1 MRNYYKNSLV
11 IIFILISLFVSFSVF
26 GEQSLYKK
34 SNKELDLLESTVIKR
49 VIDGDTVK
57 TVDDKTIR
65 ILGVDTPEINW
76 DENTADYYGYKARDF
91 TKEQLLN
98 EKVYLEY
105 DTEKSDDY
113 GRTLAYI
120 YLNDGQLFNNQLLE
134 NGYAHLM
141 IVKPNNK
148 YEKKFKKTAKKA
160 REKKVG
166 IWNRLNQLE
175 EKIPMIS
182 WEKAEK
188 YYGEEVI
195 VKGEIVNT
203 HKSEEVTYLNFAEN
217 YWEILTIVI
226 FNDDLNKFD
235 YNPAN
240 FLKGKQIKVVG
251 KVKKYEGS
259 AEIVVENPT
268 SILIS
273 K

>member
-1 MRNYYKNSLV
+1 MKKYHKKILA
-11 IIFILISLFVSFSVF
+11 IIFISIFLLISFSVF

-76 DENTADYYGYKARDF
+76 DKGTADFYGYKALEF
-91 TKEQLLN
+91 TKNKLLN

-105 DTEKSDDY
+105 DKEKSDDY
-113 GRTLAYI
+113 SRTLAYI
-120 YLNDGQLFNNQLLE
+120 YLNNGQLFNNQLLE
-134 NGYAHLM
+134 KGYAHLM
-141 IVKPNNK
+141 IVGPNNK
-148 YEKKFKKTAKKA
+148 YEKEFKQTVKKA
-160 REKKVG
+160 REKSLG

-175 EKIPMIS
+175 EKLPIIS
-182 WEKAEK
+182 WEEAEK
-188 YYGEEVI
+188 HYGEEVI
-195 VKGEIVNT
+195 VKGEVVST
-203 HKSEEVTYLNFAEN
+203 YQSEEITYLNFAEN
-217 YWEILTIVI
+217 YWETLTIVI
-226 FNDDLNKFD
+226 FNNDLNKFD

-240 FLKGKQIKVVG
+240 LLNGKQIRAVG
-251 KVKKYEGS
+251 KIKKYDGS
-259 AEIVVENPT
+259 AEIILENPT

>member
-1 MRNYYKNSLV
+1 MKIYYKRSV
-11 IIFILISLFVSFSVF
+11 AFIFVFIFLFFSFSVF
-26 GEQSLYKK
+26 GEESLDKK

-49 VIDGDTVK
+49 VIDGDTIE
-57 TVDDKTIR
+57 TIDDETIR

-76 DENTADYYGYKARDF
+76 DEDTADYYGYKARDF

-105 DTEKSDDY
+105 DKEKSDDY

-120 YLNDGQLFNNQLLE
+120 YLNNGQLFNNKLLE
-134 NGYAHLM
+134 KGYAHLM
-141 IVKPNNK
+141 IVEPNNK

-175 EKIPMIS
+175 EEIPIIS
-182 WEKAEK
+182 WEKAEN

-203 HKSEEVTYLNFAEN
+203 HQSKEVTYLNFAKN
-217 YWEILTIVI
+217 YWETLTIVI

-235 YNPAN
+235 YNPAK
-240 FLKGKQIKVVG
+240 LLEGKDIRTVG
-251 KVKKYEGS
+251 KIKKYEGS
-259 AEIVVENPT
+259 AEIIIENPT
-268 SILIS
+268 SLYFY
-273 K
+273 